1 MKRKAINLCLAGI
14 LTAAATQSFAT
25 TWMIGDNDG
34 YGAGIPDNGNHPF
47 NGFTAGYDGRS
58 ASEMAA
64 TNGAQ
69 FTDTYSTTHGSFGPP
84 EL

>member
-1 MKRKAINLCLAGI
+1 MKIKMITLCFAGM
-14 LTAAATQSFAT
+14 LTAATTQSFAT

-47 NGFTAGYDGRS
+47 NGYTAGYDVRI
-58 ASEMAA
+58 ALEMAA

-69 FTDTYSTTHGSFGPP
+69 YTDT
-84 EL
+84 